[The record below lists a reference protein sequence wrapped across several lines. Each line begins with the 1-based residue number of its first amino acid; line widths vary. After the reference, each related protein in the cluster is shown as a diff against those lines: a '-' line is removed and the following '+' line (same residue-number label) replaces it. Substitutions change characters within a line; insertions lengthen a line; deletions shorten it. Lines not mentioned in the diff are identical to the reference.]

1 MKNVELDGSVPL
13 VCHGARRYMCVVTRV
28 VFCQREEM
36 KEDMSAVMRVCERE
50 DMRECVYVC
59 VRQTDRKRVG
69 GECGYE
75 SERERI

>member
-1 MKNVELDGSVPL
+1 
-13 VCHGARRYMCVVTRV
+13 MCVVTRV